1 MNKILKAGIL
11 IIALVIPAL
20 IFLNLKYF
28 AHNHY
33 RLPVYYAID
42 STENGKNFK
51 ITKAHSIPDFK
62 LLSQDSVLV
71 SLSKFKNKILIV
83 DFVFTRCQTICPK
96 MTNELLRIQE
106 DFADDSDV
114 NIISFTV
121 DPEFDK
127 PYVLKKHILDK
138 NVDINKWT
146 FLTGTKDSIYALAQ
160 IGFFLTA
167 MEDRDRPLEFIHSD
181 KVVLVDKK
189 GWIRGYYNGTD
200 RKDIERLVAEIK
212 VLKKIYADES
222 GE

>member
-33 RLPVYYAID
+33 RLPVYFATD
-42 STENGKNFK
+42 SVANGKYFK
-51 ITKAHSIPDFK
+51 ITKAHKIPDFS
-62 LLSQDSVLV
+62 LLSQDSVSVNLG
-71 SLSKFKNKILIV
+71 KYKNKILIV

-106 DFADDSDV
+106 DFAEDSDV
-114 NIISFTV
+114 SLISFTV
-121 DPEFDK
+121 DPDFDK
-127 PYVLKKHILDK
+127 PYILKKHIQDK
-138 NVDINKWT
+138 NVDSNKWT
-146 FLTGTKDSIYALAQ
+146 FLTGSKDSIYALAQ
-160 IGFFLTA
+160 RGFFLTA

-181 KVVLVDKK
+181 KVVLVDKN

-200 RKDIERLVAEIK
+200 RKEIERLVAEIK

-222 GE
+222 NE